1 MDKNY
6 LITLGLVL
14 HYLKDNKI
22 LDYRIEDN
30 RIEIL
35 SDNYDI
41 LKQIQKDFTK
51 LNITNYEL
59 IPYLKLK
66 HNTVYQ
72 DILFTNENPNEDI
85 YIRLSDLEEFINMK
99 DFLIETNYTKQ
110 LHIEV
115 VDNIMFEIKNKDLG
129 KRLDLFWG
137 IDFDELEKELNE

>member
-41 LKQIQKDFTK
+41 LKQIQKDFTE

-66 HNTVYQ
+66 HNTVFQ

-115 VDNIMFEIKNKDLG
+115 VDNIMFEIKNEDLG

>member
-30 RIEIL
+30 KIEIL

-66 HNTVYQ
+66 HNTVFQ

-115 VDNIMFEIKNKDLG
+115 VDNIMFEIKNGDLG